1 MRISDWSYVCSSDL
15 IDRATIPAPDEM
27 AKASALAVTE
37 LETSFEGVGGR
48 QPAVK
53 GISFKL
59 RKGECLGLIGESGS
73 GKSVTALSILGLVAS
88 PPGIITG
95 GAGKSGRAACGE
107 RVGKD
112 G

>member
-59 RKGECLGLIGESGS
+59 RKGECLGLIGRSAE
-73 GKSVTALSILGLVAS
+73 
-88 PPGIITG
+88 
-95 GAGKSGRAACGE
+95 R
-107 RVGKD
+107 RVGKECVSTCRSRWSPYNQKRTQASNICYM
-112 G
+112 